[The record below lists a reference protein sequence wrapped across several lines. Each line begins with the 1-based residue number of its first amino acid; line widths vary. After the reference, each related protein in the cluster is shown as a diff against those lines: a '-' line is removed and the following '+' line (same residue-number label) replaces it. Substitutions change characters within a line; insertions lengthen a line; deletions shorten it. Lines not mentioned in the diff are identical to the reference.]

1 MRVLASIVLA
11 AVWPVALSFVAPTHS
26 SFASKQELHK
36 PRETATRAAAAAATV
51 TMTQEAPPARA
62 LVTLK
67 IALDQQG
74 AVDDL
79 SEGPKRFTSEAS
91 LDAVHRLRR
100 DSQAVIVG
108 VETVVRDNPSLTVR
122 RVPLHEGQ
130 QQPLRVVLDRNLR
143 IPEAE
148 ECTLLSD
155 GNPTQVLFTPNK
167 DFVFARAAEIL
178 ISTLGLPVKIDSVPT
193 DTPEVRNME
202 NPRCNFMC
210 LYNLIRYLI
219 CELSYTVYRVD
230 ELC

>member
-11 AVWPVALSFVAPTHS
+11 AVWPSALSFVAPTHS

-36 PRETATRAAAAAATV
+36 PRETATRAAVAAATTV
-51 TMTQEAPPARA
+51 TMAQEVPPARA

-148 ECTLLSD
+148 ECTLLND

-193 DTPEVRNME
+193 DTPEVRN
-202 NPRCNFMC
+202 
-210 LYNLIRYLI
+210 
-219 CELSYTVYRVD
+219 CEK
-230 ELC
+230 

>member
-11 AVWPVALSFVAPTHS
+11 AVWPAALAFVSPAHS
-26 SFASKQELHK
+26 TFVRKQESK
-36 PRETATRAAAAAATV
+36 PRETANRAAAAV
-51 TMTQEAPPARA
+51 TMAQDAPPARA

-108 VETVVRDNPSLTVR
+108 VETVIRDNPSLTVR

-148 ECTLLSD
+148 ECQLLSD

-193 DTPEVRNME
+193 DTPEVRTE
-202 NPRCNFMC
+202 A
-210 LYNLIRYLI
+210 
-219 CELSYTVYRVD
+219 RV
-230 ELC
+230 L